1 MNHVDNC
8 LFLMDNFTDLEF
20 ALNAEGSCNSGTKIV
35 TKYILLGE
43 MDLKIVSSILF
54 ILKPLLPLKECVS
67 R

>member
-1 MNHVDNC
+1 
-8 LFLMDNFTDLEF
+8 MDNFTELEF
-20 ALNAEGSCNSGTKIV
+20 ALNAEGSCKSGTKIV

-43 MDLKIVSSILF
+43 MDLKIFSDILF